1 MGKKWDLQKS
11 FVTVAPEEILDP
23 DVLVR
28 VLGAFLERRHVG
40 PVLPVLV
47 PEVIGV
53 DTSNNQEGDGSTA
66 GFHVRM
72 TYGPGDGGG
81 KY

>member
-1 MGKKWDLQKS
+1 
-11 FVTVAPEEILDP
+11 
-23 DVLVR
+23 
-28 VLGAFLERRHVG
+28 VG